1 MEVETFSY
9 DMAVKTNTL
18 TELLY
23 SIYNMNICKREA
35 MKVVLLASEVPRTL
49 PRLISPQDSLCLIVV
64 IGESYNKY
72 HSSLYGYSLD
82 TTPNMVEA
90 RDDSC
95 LYVFNN
101 VLTPWNMT
109 SNAIKN
115 IFSLNSIANN
125 ESWTDYTLFPSL
137 FKAAGYS
144 VYFWD
149 NQNSGISSDVFDFSL
164 NGIIHNPNIAKV

>member
-101 VLTPWNMT
+101 VITPWNMT

-115 IFSLNSIANN
+115 LFS
-125 ESWTDYTLFPSL
+125 
-137 FKAAGYS
+137 
-144 VYFWD
+144 
-149 NQNSGISSDVFDFSL
+149 
-164 NGIIHNPNIAKV
+164 

>member
-1 MEVETFSY
+1 
-9 DMAVKTNTL
+9 
-18 TELLY
+18 
-23 SIYNMNICKREA
+23 MNICKREA

-101 VLTPWNMT
+101 VITPWNMT

-115 IFSLNSIANN
+115 IFSLNSMSHGQI
-125 ESWTDYTLFPSL
+125 TLFSL
-137 FKAAGYS
+137 LFLKRQAILS
-144 VYFWD
+144 TF
-149 NQNSGISSDVFDFSL
+149 
-164 NGIIHNPNIAKV
+164 GIIKIQELVLMFLISR